1 MTQIQNISKTRISNA
16 ANRKTNKDKIALI
29 LLLKKQKNP
38 FWIKIAKYISRPK
51 RKTICVNLDKIN
63 KYGESKMT
71 LLIPGKILSKGE
83 LDKKLILSSLNISE
97 KAREKIKESGSVY
110 MDLRELLQ
118 KNQDAK
124 DVRVII

>member
-1 MTQIQNISKTRISNA
+1 MIQDISKTKISKA
-16 ANRKTNKDKIALI
+16 ASRKTNKERIELI
-29 LLLKKQKNP
+29 LLLKKQKNI

-63 KYGESKMT
+63 KYSESKMT

-83 LDKKLILSSLNISE
+83 LDKKLIISSLSISE

-110 MDLRELLQ
+110 MNLRELLQ
-118 KNQDAK
+118 KNPDAR
-124 DVRVII
+124 DIRIII